1 MDAAVAAADALLADE
16 APPELGVDGRRWPVC
31 LLMLAMGS
39 LQASGW
45 MVFSASDAASRAAFG
60 LGSDG
65 SLVLDWFM
73 NVGTICFV
81 LALPLF
87 GKLLRRLGPTRG
99 RHAAV
104 SVAGWHGAALSSAL
118 RCVAVYARGAPWAVP
133 LAFVACAVNGA
144 VAPGFYYGSAVAEV
158 WFPETERFLAL
169 AILAI
174 PGTVG
179 PLLAFGPRRPSRSGC
194 SGGVGARQP
203 ARPPPPRREFRGAKG
218 AETLL
223 PACGAA
229 VWTLGLAAG
238 ASSGFFQ
245 VWTDS
250 IADALHASTAVS
262 ERQTQAIGLVANLGN
277 LVGGLLVGPV
287 VVSLGLARRLKAV
300 LLACLLL
307 GLAGYVAFAL
317 AMPFGAR
324 AASAVTVLGG
334 CPFWALAAFVAA
346 ASASVGATFPVFY
359 DLAAELDYPR
369 DPAPSAAA
377 INYCLNG
384 IQVLFMA
391 ALPFVPAGLVSGLMA
406 AVSVLCLALVGPVPA
421 STYARLDEDERARR
435 AA

>member
-1 MDAAVAAADALLADE
+1 LKLGISHPFAAQAAA
-16 APPELGVDGRRWPVC
+16 
-31 LLMLAMGS
+31 
-39 LQASGW
+39 
-45 MVFSASDAASRAAFG
+45 
-60 LGSDG
+60 
-65 SLVLDWFM
+65 
-73 NVGTICFV
+73 
-81 LALPLF
+81 
-87 GKLLRRLGPTRG
+87 
-99 RHAAV
+99 
-104 SVAGWHGAALSSAL
+104 SVALGLLWRAW
-118 RCVAVYARGAPWAVP
+118 AP
-133 LAFVACAVNGA
+133 
-144 VAPGFYYGSAVAEV
+144 
-158 WFPETERFLAL
+158 
-169 AILAI
+169 
-174 PGTVG
+174 
-179 PLLAFGPRRPSRSGC
+179 
-194 SGGVGARQP
+194 RQP
-203 ARPPPPRREFRGAKG
+203 ARPPSAAAARVFRGAKG

-287 VVSLGLARRLKAV
+287 VVSFRLARRLKAA

-307 GLAGYVAFAL
+307 GLACYVAFAL
-317 AMPFGAR
+317 AMPFGVR
-324 AASAVTVLGG
+324 AASAVTVVGG

-391 ALPFVPAGLVSGLMA
+391 ALPFVPAGLASGLMA
-406 AVSVLCLALVGPVPA
+406 AVSALCLALVGPVPA